1 MFKGDQDNDGTLSVC
16 SAAFGIFWQQ
26 KSVKCLTFIFSENNF
41 ATEEAIDSQSDNFAS
56 TLFWYLLSPVLLAG
70 VSDDCKHNFTTAQ
83 SEDIAKTFQEKM
95 SSVDPGILRGPE
107 TLNLLR
113 LLSVSCFFLFSSLF
127 LL

>member
-1 MFKGDQDNDGTLSVC
+1 M
-16 SAAFGIFWQQ
+16 
-26 KSVKCLTFIFSENNF
+26 
-41 ATEEAIDSQSDNFAS
+41 TEEATDRQSDNFAS
-56 TLFWYLLSPVLLAG
+56 TLFWYLLSPIGCVG
-70 VSDDCKHNFTTAQ
+70 VSDWKNNFTVTQ